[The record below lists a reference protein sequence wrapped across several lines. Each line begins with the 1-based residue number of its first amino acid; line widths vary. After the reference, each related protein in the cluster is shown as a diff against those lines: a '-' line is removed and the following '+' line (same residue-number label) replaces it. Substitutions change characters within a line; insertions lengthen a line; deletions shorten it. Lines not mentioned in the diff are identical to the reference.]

1 VDARLG
7 EGGVAR
13 DDDGLAAIGPRV
25 RPSLVA
31 DAPEDDDL
39 TGGGAVEVGGI
50 LCDAPRELAGT
61 ADDAVFSAGN
71 DEVERLGRGH
81 RPRKGKRTE
90 VTLQRSGGGVDSGRV
105 FRTFFSLAEVMKIGV
120 PKEIK
125 IGETRVS
132 MTPSLCRRCVALG
145 GEVLVQKSAGITAG
159 FTDAEYRAAGAT
171 VVASAA
177 AVWAADLILKVKEPL
192 PAEYGRLRTG
202 QMLFTY
208 LHLAA
213 GPELAKVLLK
223 KKILGISYETVE
235 GNDGS
240 FPLLKPMSQIA
251 GRLAIQVGAYFLQSQ
266 HGGSGVLLGGIPGT
280 MPGHVV
286 VVGAGNSG
294 AHAVQMAAGMGA
306 RVTVLDLD
314 TRKLEALD
322 SEYRGRVV
330 TLMSNPANLEAS
342 VADADLLIGAVLIPA
357 AKAPIVVSK
366 SMVAQMRPGSVIVD
380 IAIDQGGCVET
391 IRPTSHEEPVYKQ
404 HGVIHYAVPNMP
416 ALVGRTSTLGLT
428 QATEPFV
435 ATLVQKGVERALAEH
450 PGLAKGVN
458 TRDGKIVYGAVAKAL
473 GYE

>member
-1 VDARLG
+1 M
-7 EGGVAR
+7 
-13 DDDGLAAIGPRV
+13 
-25 RPSLVA
+25 
-31 DAPEDDDL
+31 
-39 TGGGAVEVGGI
+39 T
-50 LCDAPRELAGT
+50 
-61 ADDAVFSAGN
+61 
-71 DEVERLGRGH
+71 
-81 RPRKGKRTE
+81 
-90 VTLQRSGGGVDSGRV
+90 
-105 FRTFFSLAEVMKIGV
+105 IGV

-132 MTPSLCRRCVALG
+132 MTPSLCRRCLSLG
-145 GEVLVQKSAGITAG
+145 AKVIVEKSAGGVAG
-159 FTDAEYRAAGAT
+159 FTDDEYRAAGAT
-171 VVASAA
+171 LANSAA
-177 AVWAADLILKVKEPL
+177 KVWSTADLILKVKEPL
-192 PAEYGRLRTG
+192 PAEYDLMREG
-202 QMLFTY
+202 QAIFTY

-213 GPELAKVLLK
+213 GPELAKILLK
-223 KKILGISYETVE
+223 KRILGIAYETVE
-235 GNDGS
+235 GSDGS

-251 GRLAIQVGAYFLQSQ
+251 GRLSIQIGAYFLQSQ

-330 TLMSNPANLEAS
+330 TLMSNPANIEHE

-366 SMVAQMRPGSVIVD
+366 KTIAKMRPGSVVVD
-380 IAIDQGGCVET
+380 IAIDQGGCIES
-391 IRPTSHEEPVYKQ
+391 IRPTSHREPVYEQ

-428 QATEPFV
+428 QATEPYV
-435 ATLVQKGVERALAEH
+435 AMLVQKGIERALTENQ
-450 PGLAKGVN
+450 GLGRGVN
-458 TRDGKIVYGAVAKAL
+458 TENGKITYGAVAKAL
-473 GYE
+473 GYA